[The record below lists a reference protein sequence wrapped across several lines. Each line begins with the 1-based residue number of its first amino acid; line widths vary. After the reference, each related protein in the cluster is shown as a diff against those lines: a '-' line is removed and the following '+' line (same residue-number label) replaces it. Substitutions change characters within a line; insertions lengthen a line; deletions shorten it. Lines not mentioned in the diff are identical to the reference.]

1 MHVYICIYM
10 KIWEVST
17 VLVDVLSTAWESEFS
32 LLFFTVGVNNGWLWD
47 ISLEHNHQYDFIQPL
62 NKQTASGEL
71 KSSNRVLNWCFP
83 DRFNRTSRLQTDF
96 LKYNHSSASQNL
108 LLLDQFGGKLA
119 NICRIT
125 TMFYCSLKVR
135 VRWSVQR
142 VRVDASVKK
151 KKVLQANSK
160 PQSAKRKSKKQ
171 GSIPAQ
177 INNGS
182 NTVTRCVK
190 ALGKLSQLD

>member
-1 MHVYICIYM
+1 MHVYFCIYM

-83 DRFNRTSRLQTDF
+83 NRFNRTSRLQTDF

-142 VRVDASVKK
+142 VRVDASVKQIRNRSQQSEK
-151 KKVLQANSK
+151 ARSK
-160 PQSAKRKSKKQ
+160 ARFQHR
-171 GSIPAQ
+171 
-177 INNGS
+177 
-182 NTVTRCVK
+182 
-190 ALGKLSQLD
+190 